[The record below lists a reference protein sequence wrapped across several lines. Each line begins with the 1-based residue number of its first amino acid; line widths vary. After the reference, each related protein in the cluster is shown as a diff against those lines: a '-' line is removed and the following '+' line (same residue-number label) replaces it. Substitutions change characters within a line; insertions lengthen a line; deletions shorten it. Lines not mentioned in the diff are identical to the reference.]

1 MSFLE
6 AKGTPSIVERAL
18 IAPPQ
23 GRVGPLTPA
32 ERAAIIGQSPLRGKY
47 DEAVDNESAYEMLAQ
62 RKHLDSAPAEAAS
75 QSEGGLSG
83 MLGGLIG
90 SIFGGGEEAPKGK
103 GTGKGTGRGRR
114 PPPSL
119 AEQVLGNAAR
129 SMARKVGTEVG
140 DAILRNVLGGL
151 TKR

>member
-1 MSFLE
+1 
-6 AKGTPSIVERAL
+6 VERAL
-18 IAPPQ
+18 VAPPQ
-23 GRVGPLTPA
+23 GRVGPITPA
-32 ERAAIIGQSPLRGKY
+32 ERAGLMANSPVRGKY
-47 DEAVDNESAYEMLAQ
+47 DTAVDNESAYEILAK
-62 RKHLDSAPAEAAS
+62 RKGLDAAPAEAAQ

-83 MLGGLIG
+83 MLGNLLGGVFG
-90 SIFGGGEEAPKGK
+90 SKPAAKG
-103 GTGKGTGRGRR
+103 GRR

-119 AEQVLGNAAR
+119 AEQVIGNAAR